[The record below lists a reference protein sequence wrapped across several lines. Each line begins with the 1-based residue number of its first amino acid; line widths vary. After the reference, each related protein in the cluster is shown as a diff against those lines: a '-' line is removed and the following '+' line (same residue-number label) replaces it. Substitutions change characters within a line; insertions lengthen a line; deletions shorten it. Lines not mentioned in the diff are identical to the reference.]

1 MVRLDWLVSVS
12 HSVMPFFDRKGTKY
26 FPFHQIFLDDFPRF
40 FEVLKP
46 NCPLYNN
53 KMEKAA
59 LGVALG
65 DALDD
70 LLPVMLGVEAL
81 LVL

>member
-1 MVRLDWLVSVS
+1 
-12 HSVMPFFDRKGTKY
+12 
-26 FPFHQIFLDDFPRF
+26 
-40 FEVLKP
+40 
-46 NCPLYNN
+46 
-53 KMEKAA
+53 MEKAA